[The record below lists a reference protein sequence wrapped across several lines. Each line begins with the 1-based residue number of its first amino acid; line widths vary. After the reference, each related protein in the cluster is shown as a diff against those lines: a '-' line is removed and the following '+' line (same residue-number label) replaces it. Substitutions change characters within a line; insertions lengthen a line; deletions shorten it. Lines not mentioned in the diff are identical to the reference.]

1 MIRTLRRLPGAKGGA
16 AALEFALVL
25 IPLLL
30 LICGVLE
37 FGRLLWTREALQETA
52 IAGARCMGMSSSSC
66 ATGSATTY
74 IEGVANSWGLTLTGT
89 NLTLN
94 SNTTCAGVAAPKG
107 FSSVTITYTFQS
119 VFPGIV
125 QALSGSTA
133 LSTTACF
140 PNN

>member
-66 ATGSATTY
+66 ATGSTTTY
-74 IEGVANSWGLTLTGT
+74 IEGVANNWGLTLTGT

-94 SNTTCAGVAAPKG
+94 GNTTCAGVAAPKG

-119 VFPGIV
+119 VFPNIV
-125 QALSGSTA
+125 QALSGGTA